1 MSSRIEE
8 VRRQGE
14 SDALVAVSQ
23 KRRSLIPAV
32 YRRLLSDAQTR
43 RLLLG
48 LGVSALGDGMSTVS
62 IAWLAVLLA
71 PSGHVGVFVGIAVAA
86 YTLPGVVGALALGRF
101 LRHRPARVLVLAH
114 TWLRAGF
121 LATIAILWATGNLV
135 PYVYV
140 ALLAGSSVLNAWG
153 NAGQYT
159 MLSELGG
166 PEGRLGA
173 NSLSSAQ
180 VAIAVIVG
188 PVLAGL
194 LLRPLGIGALI
205 ALDAASFA
213 FLGIQAWRTQVS
225 TATAGEPV
233 NAQAA
238 ESGFR
243 LLRRLHVMSLIIL
256 TWLFFFLYGPVEVA
270 LPVYVAHDLHAD
282 AGLLGTYWTAF
293 GIGALVAA
301 LITGTLR
308 NRNIRRVTLLIVAG
322 WGACLLP
329 FVFAPV
335 GVTLV
340 CFALGGLIYGP
351 FIPLTYALFQSSTTG
366 AHLPTV
372 LAARSAIIMVA
383 TPLGTAIGGPLVGII
398 GAAQTL
404 TASGA
409 ATVLLA
415 VLTGLIW
422 TRPARDKD
430 ADDRGKSKGGS
441 PAFKEQ
447 SQPDQKTAGRLFSS
461 YR

>member
-1 MSSRIEE
+1 
-8 VRRQGE
+8 
-14 SDALVAVSQ
+14 
-23 KRRSLIPAV
+23 
-32 YRRLLSDAQTR
+32 
-43 RLLLG
+43 
-48 LGVSALGDGMSTVS
+48 
-62 IAWLAVLLA
+62 
-71 PSGHVGVFVGIAVAA
+71 
-86 YTLPGVVGALALGRF
+86 
-101 LRHRPARVLVLAH
+101 
-114 TWLRAGF
+114 
-121 LATIAILWATGNLV
+121 
-135 PYVYV
+135 
-140 ALLAGSSVLNAWG
+140 
-153 NAGQYT
+153 

-188 PVLAGL
+188 PSLAGL
-194 LLRPLGIGALI
+194 LLRPLGIGSLI

-213 FLGIQAWRTQVS
+213 FLGIQAWRTKLS
-225 TATAGEPV
+225 TATADEPV

-243 LLRRLHVMSLIIL
+243 LLRQLHVMSLIIL
-256 TWLFFFLYGPVEVA
+256 SWLFFFLYGPVEVA

-282 AGLLGTYWTAF
+282 AGLLGAYWTFF
-293 GIGALVAA
+293 GAGALAAA
-301 LITGTLR
+301 LMTGTLR
-308 NRNIRRVTLLIVAG
+308 NLNIRRITLLIVAG

-335 GVTLV
+335 GVTLA

-366 AHLPTV
+366 ANLPTV

-383 TPLGTAIGGPLVGII
+383 TPLGTAIGGPIVGTL

-415 VLTGLIW
+415 VLTGVIW
-422 TRPARDKD
+422 TRKARDKD
-430 ADDRGKSKGGS
+430 ADERGKSKSVS

-461 YR
+461 YRYVSVRKSLRVVHFSSGPKM